1 MNGITASLAA
11 AGQPSTT
18 ATGSTAS
25 ANSNTSSK
33 AEANESR
40 DQFLQLLVAQLKGQ
54 NPLNPLD
61 GTQFVS
67 QLAQFS
73 SLEELTNVRSSI
85 EAFHAD
91 FKKAQEEEQQAAPST
106 SPFTSPQTA

>member
-1 MNGITASLAA
+1 MNGITAPAA

-18 ATGSTAS
+18 ATGSTTTAS
-25 ANSNTSSK
+25 SGNTSK

-91 FKKAQEEEQQAAPST
+91 FKKNLEEQQQATPST
-106 SPFTSPQTA
+106 NPFANQQSV